1 MIIYKLLYLIPVS
14 ESLIIVSDWNG
25 HVGKLASDYPNV
37 VVMVTVL
44 ATLTEKESSNLLLQ
58 MSLLLVTHYLRK
70 EILIW

>member
-1 MIIYKLLYLIPVS
+1 MKSITLINRIPVS

-44 ATLTEKESSNLLLQ
+44 ATLTEKESSNLLVQ
-58 MSLLLVTHYLRK
+58 ISLL
-70 EILIW
+70 